1 VKTER
6 FNRDIASVLLALA
19 FAMPIVFIATPTS
32 AAGFVDTNYSGRVI
46 EVVQGGTFVLR
57 TELVWD
63 EPSVNGYYMVT
74 IVWEDNN
81 RADENFTVLYTRA
94 FIDNDNDNLPGASP
108 IWLENTTVLV
118 SGAGA
123 NGTRWAF
130 KVKNTGVG
138 DPNDGYFDVEIY
150 MLAGS
155 QGVPH
160 RAPWDNHC
168 INKSGWGG
176 SIDYGESTP
185 LTTTPAVTTI
195 RVLPF
200 FKLENLFKVSLDVN
214 LWLENGSR
222 LVVKFYRYDNTYQ
235 AESLFWE
242 GTTPAQVVKAENVP
256 HPRSSEGY
264 PWGTVQKAALVATD
278 NLGNEIQIVDNFT
291 AYRNHLWNRLTGI
304 RAEWPYATPL
314 ERDALWMELSGIR
327 IQWPYAP

>member
-1 VKTER
+1 MKTER

-150 MLAGS
+150 IQVGS
-155 QGVPH
+155 RGTPH
-160 RAPWDNHC
+160 RAPWDNH
-168 INKSGWGG
+168 
-176 SIDYGESTP
+176 P
-185 LTTTPAVTTI
+185 
-195 RVLPF
+195 
-200 FKLENLFKVSLDVN
+200 
-214 LWLENGSR
+214 
-222 LVVKFYRYDNTYQ
+222 
-235 AESLFWE
+235 
-242 GTTPAQVVKAENVP
+242 
-256 HPRSSEGY
+256 
-264 PWGTVQKAALVATD
+264 
-278 NLGNEIQIVDNFT
+278 
-291 AYRNHLWNRLTGI
+291 
-304 RAEWPYATPL
+304 
-314 ERDALWMELSGIR
+314 
-327 IQWPYAP
+327 

>member
-1 VKTER
+1 MV
-6 FNRDIASVLLALA
+6 SV
-19 FAMPIVFIATPTS
+19 ATPAS
-32 AAGFVDTNYSGRVI
+32 AAGFVGTNYSGQVI
-46 EVVQGGTFVLR
+46 EVTQGGTFVLR

-63 EPSVNGYYMVT
+63 EPGVYGFYNIT

-81 RADENFTVLYTRA
+81 RADENFTVLYTRV
-94 FIDNDNDNLPGASP
+94 FFDNDNDNLPGASP
-108 IWLENTTVLV
+108 IWLENTTVFS
-118 SGAGA
+118 SGSGT

-138 DPNDGYFDVEIY
+138 DPRDGYFDVEIY
-150 MLAGS
+150 MQAGS
-155 QGVPH
+155 RENYKWDFENGIRFGKGGTPH
-160 RAPWDNHC
+160 RAPWDNHP

-185 LTTTPAVTTI
+185 LNTTPAVTTI

-242 GTTPAQVVKAENVP
+242 GTAPAQVVKAENIP

-278 NLGNEIQIVDNFT
+278 NLGNEIQVVDNT
-291 AYRNHLWNRLTGI
+291 TILRSHLWNRLSDI
-304 RAEWPYATPL
+304 RVEWFYISPL
-314 ERDALWMELSGIR
+314 ERVALWKELTDIR
-327 IQWPYAP
+327 LQWPYAPS

>member
-1 VKTER
+1 MAEYFKGGL
-6 FNRDIASVLLALA
+6 IVLLLVLSLL
-19 FAMPIVFIATPTS
+19 FSMVFVATPAS
-32 AAGFVDTNYSGRVI
+32 AAGFVGTNYSGQVI
-46 EVVQGGTFVLR
+46 EVVQGRIFVLR

-63 EPSVNGYYMVT
+63 EPGVNGFYNIT

-94 FIDNDNDNLPGASP
+94 FFDNDGDNLPDVGVDP
-108 IWLENTTVLV
+108 IENTPKGLQ
-118 SGAGA
+118 SGPGT

-130 KVKNTGVG
+130 GVKTVTF
-138 DPNDGYFDVEIY
+138 DPRDGYFDVEIY

-160 RAPWDNHC
+160 RAPWDNHY
-168 INKSGWGG
+168 INKAGWGG

-195 RVLPF
+195 KVLLL
-200 FKLENLFKVSLDVN
+200 FKLENLYKVSLDLN

-222 LVVKFYRYDNTYQ
+222 LVVKFYGYDNTYQ

-242 GTTPAQVVKAENVP
+242 GTAPAQVVKAENVP
-256 HPRSSEGY
+256 HPRSAEGY

-278 NLGNEIQIVDNFT
+278 NLGNEIQVVDNFT
-291 AYRNHLWNRLTGI
+291 VFRSHLWNRLSDI
-304 RAEWPYATPL
+304 RVEWSYISPL
-314 ERDALWMELSGIR
+314 ERVALWKELTDIR
-327 IQWPYAP
+327 LQWPYAP